1 MFNQILVALKF
12 GPASMHA
19 LKKAL
24 EIKHAYDANLH
35 IFHAMDYSFQDTAET
50 DPELADLKQR
60 TERRYRKE
68 IEPLVGQL
76 KNVTFNSRP
85 ADPALHVCKLAHKL
99 PADLIVLG
107 CHQLTEKIS
116 MGRLDYVGVTILEK
130 SPCPV
135 LLVPYSAETKPDK

>member
-12 GPASMHA
+12 GPASICA
-19 LKKAL
+19 LRKASEL
-24 EIKHAYDANLH
+24 AQLNDAKLH
-35 IFHAMDYSFQDTAET
+35 IFHALDYTYQNKDENDPGLVELKVNTET
-50 DPELADLKQR
+50 
-60 TERRYRKE
+60 RYRTD
-68 IEPLVGQL
+68 IEPIITGL
-76 KNVTFNSRP
+76 KNVTFQSRP
-85 ADPALHVCKLAHKL
+85 ADPALHICKLAQKL

-135 LLVPYSAETKPDK
+135 MLVPFVDGE

>member
-12 GPASMHA
+12 GPASIFA

-24 EIKHAYDANLH
+24 DLTQANDADLH
-35 IFHAMDYSFQDTAET
+35 IFHALDYTYQNADEN
-50 DPELADLKQR
+50 DPELAEIRK
-60 TERRYRKE
+60 TAESHYRSE
-68 IEPLVGQL
+68 VEPLVGNL
-76 KNVTFNSRP
+76 NNVTFNCRP
-85 ADPALHVCKLAHKL
+85 ADPALHICKLAHDL

-130 SPCPV
+130 APCPV
-135 LLVPYSAETKPDK
+135 MLVPFGGED